1 MSGMWCREVK
11 LGKGKPRRVRTCSC
25 GERTQK
31 VGKSVADQESTGKA
45 FPPKVAG
52 EKEKE

>member
-1 MSGMWCREVK
+1 MSGMWRREVK
-11 LGKGKPRRVRTCSC
+11 LGKGEPRRVRTCSC

-31 VGKSVADQESTGKA
+31 MGESVAHQENTGKA

-52 EKEKE
+52 EKEEE